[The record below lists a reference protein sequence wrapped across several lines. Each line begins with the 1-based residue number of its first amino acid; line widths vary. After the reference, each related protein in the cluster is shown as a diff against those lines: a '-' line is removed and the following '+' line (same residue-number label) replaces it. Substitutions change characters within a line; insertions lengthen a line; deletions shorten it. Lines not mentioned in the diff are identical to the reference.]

1 MLCPICSSQLT
12 EYKSLFR
19 CVNNHGTLITGKYLS
34 DIEKNQTV
42 SDADTQSSVDTKHTI
57 KCPHCS
63 STMQKVDY
71 NSTKIIIDT
80 CTNCHYRWLD
90 SGEVSK
96 IKNFKPDI
104 DAKSLLFLMDID
116 KQIKEAGSREVKE
129 ANPRLPLQGSWRAG
143 SEVVGGLSGRRS
155 EVRYSAILGQ
165 GLYGIYKGLTHS
177 KTSRYLTIITLVIFG
192 LLFYFIVLDAKNIFG
207 M

>member
-1 MLCPICSSQLT
+1 MLCPICTSQLT
-12 EYKSLFR
+12 EHQGIFR
-19 CVNNHGTLITGKYLS
+19 CNNNHGTLVTGRYLS
-34 DIEKNQTV
+34 DIEEKPYTEPTNSKAT
-42 SDADTQSSVDTKHTI
+42 DTKQAI

-63 STMQKVDY
+63 ITMQKVDY
-71 NSTKIIIDT
+71 NSTDIFIDA

-90 SGEVSK
+90 AGEISK
-96 IKNFKPDI
+96 IKNFKPDTN
-104 DAKSLLFLMDID
+104 AKDLLFIADID
-116 KQIKEAGSREVKE
+116 RQIKEDGSREVKE

-143 SEVVGGLSGRRS
+143 SEVVGGLSGKRS

-192 LLFYFIVLDAKNIFG
+192 ILFYFIVLDARNIFG
-207 M
+207 V